1 MIFTQTFWF
10 LGYLKTNST
19 LVQIWENLNRIA
31 LIGALGV
38 FTISEKMAAK
48 IEEKFDP
55 VGTFLGKVEVIPEK
69 RVNTELIKPVQKFEN
84 PIAIE
89 LGLQDKFIV
98 LYSGNLGIS
107 HDIESILLAAKQ
119 LSKQK
124 NIMFVIVG
132 EGAKKEDAVRFKEKN
147 NLENL
152 MILPFQPEDTLPF
165 SLGIQ
170 ISQSNSEIKEEDDD
184 PSKHFITWHLAQLLL
199 VYVIKAAI

>member
-1 MIFTQTFWF
+1 M
-10 LGYLKTNST
+10 
-19 LVQIWENLNRIA
+19 
-31 LIGALGV
+31 
-38 FTISEKMAAK
+38 
-48 IEEKFDP
+48 
-55 VGTFLGKVEVIPEK
+55 
-69 RVNTELIKPVQKFEN
+69 
-84 PIAIE
+84 
-89 LGLQDKFIV
+89 GLQDKFIV

-165 SLGIQ
+165 SLGMAD
-170 ISQSNSEIKEEDDD
+170 ISIVTLEMGAEDIMIL
-184 PSKHFITWHLAQLLL
+184 PKHFITWHLAQL
-199 VYVIKAAI
+199 VYVIKDLAQTIQKASCGNDCATRTIYEISRNSYQFIERPDSYKSLNTQHEHIVSNFMKISAHLS